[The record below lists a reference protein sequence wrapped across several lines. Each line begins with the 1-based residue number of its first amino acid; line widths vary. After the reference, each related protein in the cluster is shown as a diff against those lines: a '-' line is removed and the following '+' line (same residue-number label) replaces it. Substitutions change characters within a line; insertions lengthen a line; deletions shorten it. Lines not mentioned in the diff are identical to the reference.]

1 MALSIGET
9 NDFQR
14 ARPLQLFSIRD
25 MHSLLRL
32 RVFLRGNKVLALV
45 WTLGYLSLCP

>member
-1 MALSIGET
+1 MALSRGEA
-9 NDFQR
+9 ND
-14 ARPLQLFSIRD
+14 LQSAKLLHLFSIRD

-45 WTLGYLSLCP
+45 RTLGYLSLCP